1 MKNRITTLGL
11 MVAALFSACTADFEN
26 NEQINPTHYSTL
38 NLGIDNTR
46 VGVAEQDAENYSLYW
61 QTGDVVAVNGVAS
74 QPIAEAYN
82 GATSAQINVEGEI
95 TYPAQ
100 ILFPASVY
108 ASENT
113 INIPTDQA
121 YLQDALA
128 NGYGIMLGYA
138 ESEDAPITMKHAC
151 GYIHISLT
159 GNSII
164 KKVALLATR
173 YEYLS
178 GTFTTT
184 CDAEGVSLVAPATDA
199 TPHISITSAEGIQ
212 LSSTPTDLFFAVPA
226 GRYEEGFT
234 LRVIDDTNNVMI
246 KYAYGTAGKT
256 IVAGQ
261 VIDMPP
267 ISYTADTQNGIN
279 DEQDWIDMAH
289 GTNPSAWADGE
300 NIVYVNKDLNM
311 EGLSVPAVTM
321 KGGEYVIDGCNHKIT
336 NLKATKEGTNTQG
349 LLFDHIG
356 IGCGVKNLTLG
367 ESAGTFTTSFTTEP
381 DSKLTVRLT
390 AGDAYVSP
398 FVVVLEGDV
407 DNCTNNAGVEITPAD
422 AINTQIFVG
431 GLVAVGSRVFKNTFG
446 PSGDV
451 TNSTNNGHIY
461 IVENENTNAIKNL
474 QVGGIYGRA
483 IDNTIT
489 GCTNNGVIY
498 VWSCS
503 AASDFADKRF
513 ACIAIGGIVG
523 NIPLYEPEGE
533 TPSTTSLATISNNTN
548 NAAITFKSHTV
559 LGDSPVIGGVVGIT
573 AASISNCHNTTA
585 RLEVHDTASTT
596 DTDAPIIGG
605 VVGECTIDGITLS
618 GLTNEGVVCIASNNN
633 ANQGFIGGIAGKA
646 YVGTTDAKSNN
657 LVTGCNNSGMLAAL
671 NYTARLFMGGIC
683 GGAPNVSDCTN
694 SGLIKTASK
703 PVETQSG
710 IGGIAGNLMG
720 NLSGNNSFGDI
731 NIAGTAKSIR
741 IGGLSGRCNVA
752 NLTIDNCAVSAT
764 IKGSGTSNNIG
775 MFVGLAGAGM
785 KAGAT
790 SPCYVYGTH
799 DKGGT
804 ATVLDA
810 SNYKSYLDGSGKNF
824 TATDV
829 RFENKKQ

>member
-11 MVAALFSACTADFEN
+11 MVAALFSACTADFDN

-46 VGVAEQDAENYSLYW
+46 VGVEEQDAENYSLYW

-95 TYPAQ
+95 VYPAQ

-108 ASENT
+108 AAENT
-113 INIPTDQA
+113 INIPTEQA

-138 ESEDAPITMKHAC
+138 ESEDAPVTMKHAC

-184 CDAEGVSLVAPATDA
+184 CDAEGVSLVAPATAA

-261 VIDMPP
+261 VIDMPT

-279 DEQDWIDMAH
+279 NEQDWIDMAH

-311 EGLSVPAVTM
+311 SGRSVPAVTIS
-321 KGGEYVIDGCNHKIT
+321 GGEYVIDGCNHKIT
-336 NLKATKEGTNTQG
+336 NLNATKEGEGSHG
-349 LLFDHIG
+349 LLFDYIAN
-356 IGCGVKNLTLG
+356 GCGVENLTLG
-367 ESAGTFTTSFTTEP
+367 ASAGAFNKAFTTEP
-381 DSKLTVRLT
+381 DSKLTTTVS
-390 AGDAYVSP
+390 GVVYVSP
-398 FVVVLEGDV
+398 FCVALAGYVK
-407 DNCTNNAGVEITPAD
+407 NCTNNAGVEITPAD
-422 AINTQIFVG
+422 AVNIRLFAG
-431 GLVAVGSRVFKNTFG
+431 GLAAVGHRVYKNTYG

-451 TNSTNNGHIY
+451 INSTNNGHIY
-461 IVENENTNAIKNL
+461 IAENANTTQINNL

-489 GCTNNGVIY
+489 GCTNNGVVY
-498 VWSCS
+498 VSLS
-503 AASDFADKRF
+503 PTSNGFAKASDKQ
-513 ACIAIGGIVG
+513 CIAVGGIVG
-523 NIPLYEPEGE
+523 NVPLHEPEGE
-533 TPSTTSLATISNNTN
+533 TPSTESSATISNNTN
-548 NAAITFKSHTV
+548 TATVTLTSDTV
-559 LGDSPVIGGVVGIT
+559 LGDSPVVGGIVGVT
-573 AASISNCHNTTA
+573 AASISNCHNTA
-585 RLEVHDTASTT
+585 RLEVVATNANT
-596 DTDAPIIGG
+596 PIIGG
-605 VVGECTIDGITLS
+605 VVGECDVEGVTLS
-618 GLTNEGVVCIASNNN
+618 ELTNNGIICITSTNTN
-633 ANQGFIGGIAGKA
+633 AQGFIGGIAGKA
-646 YVGTTDAKSNN
+646 YLSDSSKSTN
-657 LVTGCNNSGMLAAL
+657 VITGCTNNGKVAVMAA
-671 NYTARLFMGGIC
+671 ARYFMGGIC
-683 GGAPNVSDCTN
+683 GGAPNVTGCTN
-694 SGLIKTASK
+694 NGELATAGSSIKVA
-703 PVETQSG
+703 TQSG
-710 IGGIAGNLMG
+710 IGGIAGNLAG
-720 NLSGNNSFGDI
+720 DLTNNNSFGKVYI
-731 NIAGTAKSIR
+731 YGSGKNIR
-741 IGGLSGRCNVA
+741 IGGLAGRCVCA
-752 NLTIDNCAVSAT
+752 NLAIDNCAVSAT
-764 IKGSGTSNNIG
+764 VGNSRTDGAVG
-775 MFVGLAGAGM
+775 MLLGLTNQAM
-785 KAGAT
+785 SVGAT
-790 SPCYVYGTH
+790 TACYVYGNHIVGSTTTTLAA
-799 DKGGT
+799 D
-804 ATVLDA
+804 
-810 SNYKSYLDGSGKNF
+810 NYTSYLVGSGANLLTTTNVK
-824 TATDV
+824 
-829 RFENKKQ
+829 FENKK